1 MEVIVRT
8 ALGAQLQT
16 CQLLKLPLPSEQY
29 RSLNEKLNTN
39 KDIHITVNDVP
50 SVKYVAIGNGGH
62 KMVVGANGL
71 AKPEPIQHTPQNAAL
86 YNQLPFVL
94 RLPSNDL
101 TPSERSQFR
110 LRKLE
115 THDGIQYVAYYLKVL
130 DLSMTTTKLELRSV
144 KNGVTVST
152 PYVYSLD
159 NLNPTPPTITNTGVI
174 TTTGDYIACTAK
186 VPFEMTAADI
196 AEFLNVCN
204 IIYGDDG
211 YAMISEI
218 AVCSGVD
225 KTDVVGIFNGTS
237 AAYTDAIDVWVINF
251 ISTFFAAKFAND
263 SISLNLEVG
272 SVESLLVTP

>member
-29 RSLNEKLNTN
+29 RSLNEKLNIN
-39 KDIHITVNDVP
+39 KDTHITATDVP

-94 RLPSNDL
+94 RLPANDL
-101 TPSERSQFR
+101 TPTERSKYR

-115 THDGIQYVAYYLKVL
+115 THDGVQYVAYYLRVL

-174 TTTGDYIACTAK
+174 TTTGDYVACTAK
-186 VPFEMTAADI
+186 VPFEMTADDI
-196 AEFLNVCN
+196 TEFLNVCN

-225 KTDVVGIFNGTS
+225 RNDLVGIFNGTS

-251 ISTFFAAKFAND
+251 ISTFFAAKFANN
-263 SISLNLEVG
+263 SIALDLEIG
-272 SVESLLVTP
+272 SSEPLLVTP

>member
-16 CQLLKLPLPSEQY
+16 CQLLKLPLPVEQY
-29 RSLNEKLNTN
+29 RSLNEKLTINEN
-39 KDIHITVNDVP
+39 VHITATDVP

-86 YNQLPFVL
+86 YGQLPFVL

-101 TPSERSQFR
+101 TPTERSKYR
-110 LRKLE
+110 LRRLE
-115 THDGIQYVAYYLKVL
+115 THDKVQYVAYYLRVL

-144 KNGVTVST
+144 KNGTTVST
-152 PYVYSLD
+152 PYIYSLD
-159 NLNPTPPTITNTGVI
+159 NLKPTPPTITNTGVI

-186 VPFEMTAADI
+186 VPFEMTADDI

-204 IIYGDDG
+204 VIYGDDG

-225 KTDVVGIFNGTS
+225 RNDLVGMFNGTS